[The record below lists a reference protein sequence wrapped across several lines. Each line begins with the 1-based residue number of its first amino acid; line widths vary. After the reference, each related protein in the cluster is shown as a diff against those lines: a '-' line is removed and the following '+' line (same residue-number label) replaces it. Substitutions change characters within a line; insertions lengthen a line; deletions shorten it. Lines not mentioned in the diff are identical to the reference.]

1 MNLNEYVFFKL
12 DEEKEFI
19 LLNNSSIE
27 VYTNNV
33 IIECSNHMIEFSHL
47 YNHNKADR
55 RLKPIHLISKDN
67 LLVII
72 LYSPYIEEIKMDVD
86 SYGGVRTKM
95 NIIADHIESFK
106 NTSVLLR
113 KSKIE
118 KIISKINVRKK
129 SL

>member
-1 MNLNEYVFFKL
+1 MVLNEYVFFKL

-19 LLNNSSIE
+19 VLNNSSIE

-33 IIECSNHMIEFSHL
+33 VIECSNHMIEFTHL
-47 YNHNKADR
+47 YNHNKPNR
-55 RLKPIHLISKDN
+55 RLKPIHLISRDN

-86 SYGGVRTKM
+86 SYGGVRTKI
-95 NIIADHIESFK
+95 NIISDHIENFK

-118 KIISKINVRKK
+118 KIIKKINVRKK